1 MTSKDFSDPEPIERV
16 AGILSSYLHAAAGIA
31 LLSGLVLAS
40 PAVAQDFKITP
51 AFEFH
56 YTAGAGQVYELQG
69 SRDLRT
75 WRKVGDVVF
84 GEGDAVSE
92 FVPPASDANGYRF
105 YRVKHS
111 PSKEFGFAPGSLT
124 GKLIAFNDEGDAHI
138 YSFTSR
144 AGGSAD
150 GGSLAYRYRK
160 ASDTVGKLVVERRAG
175 ESEHIELAFS
185 ADLAGSY
192 TRTLRRGD
200 SVIDVDLGTFSLGR
214 EAPQTPDQPPA
225 ALAGNTYIFSDGDTR
240 ERFDFVTPDSGRAVD
255 GVEVQAFTYSYA
267 ASGETGSPKVTIA
280 FPGDLAIEFTLE
292 FGEGACGSFV
302 RQESVDGRLVHSS
315 EGVFSSA
322 RSVYHTDGAES
333 TDVTLPAGELTGR
346 TYVMRDGGTPCQLQF
361 HTLESGR
368 CIQGNLVDEIRY
380 DYVVN
385 CNSTSTITVRF
396 GSDEYDRYQLN
407 HSDQTFLRQE
417 VRGGVLADTDTG
429 TFAEAP

>member
-1 MTSKDFSDPEPIERV
+1 MNSKDFSDPEPIEQV
-16 AGILSSYLHAAAGIA
+16 ARMLSSCRHAAAGIA

-51 AFEFH
+51 AVECQ

-92 FVPPASDANGYRF
+92 FVPPESDANGYRF

-124 GKLIAFNDEGDAHI
+124 GKLIAFNDEGDAQI

-144 AGGSAD
+144 AGGSAN
-150 GGSLAYRYRK
+150 GGSFAYRYRK
-160 ASDTVGKLVVERRAG
+160 AGDAIGNLVVERRAG

-200 SVIDVDLGTFSLGR
+200 LVVDVDLGTFSLGR
-214 EAPQTPDQPPA
+214 EAPQPRDQPPA
-225 ALAGNTYIFSDGDTR
+225 ALLGNTYVFSDGDIR

-255 GVEVQAFTYSYA
+255 GVEVQRFTYSYDTGGG
-267 ASGETGSPKVTIA
+267 SGSPRVMIA

-302 RQESVDGRLVHSS
+302 RRESVDGQLLHSS

-368 CIQGNLVDEIRY
+368 CIQGNLIDDIRY

-385 CNSTSTITVRF
+385 CNSTSTITVDF
-396 GSDEYDRYQLN
+396 GSGGYDRYQLN

-417 VRGGVLADTDTG
+417 VRGGVLTDTDTG
-429 TFAEAP
+429 SFSETP